1 MGISPTV
8 VINIYFSQ
16 ISLKSMVF
24 VLIKTKFVYIRC
36 KVIHIVV
43 KCGEMWDIINI
54 FAN

>member
-1 MGISPTV
+1 MSPTV
-8 VINIYFSQ
+8 VINIYFFKSP
-16 ISLKSMVF
+16 LKSMVF
-24 VLIKTKFVYIRC
+24 VLIKTNFVYIRS